1 MCDKVNEVF
10 DLAKNLNQTN
20 QTGYLEY
27 IGKSIF
33 KFKKDISNLS
43 DDDLNELISA
53 IKKIEFDIIRNSE
66 NLAILLDDMI
76 EKVKVKNGS
85 KS

>member
-43 DDDLNELISA
+43 DDLNELISA